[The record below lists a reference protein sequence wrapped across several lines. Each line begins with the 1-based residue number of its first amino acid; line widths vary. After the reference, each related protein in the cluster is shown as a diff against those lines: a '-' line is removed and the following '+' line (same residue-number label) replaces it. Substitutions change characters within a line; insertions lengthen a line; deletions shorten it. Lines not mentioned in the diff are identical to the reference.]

1 MSHPYAVQPAKP
13 SAGGI
18 QNGSLVVLVFPSA
31 ENIKK
36 QAPETNSFVESGV
49 MNVWTSGRFDEH
61 YGGGAS

>member
-18 QNGSLVVLVFPSA
+18 KSGSLIVLVPQSA
-31 ENIKK
+31 ANI
-36 QAPETNSFVESGV
+36 QRRDPDLNSFVESGV
-49 MNVWTSGRFDEH
+49 LNVWTSGRFDEH